1 MAGKSKGKHE
11 TFIKELLFILA
22 VTIAGFALQFVI
34 GTLDFAIFA
43 WPVNIVIA
51 AILLT
56 LAFVR
61 PDSPVGKFGSG
72 RVSVILLVSITIMSV
87 YMGLVP
93 GNDVKHSWPFAFTYL
108 MIMANLALTIGRRLR
123 NFKLKRDY
131 SFMLNHFG
139 LFMLLVAA
147 GPGSADMQRYF
158 MRVAEGQT
166 EWRGERKGSQ
176 SPEELPLAI
185 TLTDFSMEEYSPR
198 IALIERATGETQPS
212 GKPSLIECEEGS
224 EGVISDWSVVVDT
237 FDYRPR
243 MAPRAFITATNSS
256 VNSVISGWV
265 SCGNHFQPFS
275 VLDVS
280 DKLCFAMTFP
290 EPKKFTS
297 DVVVYT
303 KSGVEKSGVVEVNK
317 PLTAGSWKVYQY
329 SYDTRAG
336 RDSEISVFELVYD
349 PWIIPVYAGIILVML
364 GSLTLFWRGG
374 KKE

>member
-1 MAGKSKGKHE
+1 MAGESKGKQE
-11 TFIKELLFILA
+11 TFISELLFILA
-22 VTIAGFALQFVI
+22 VTIAGFALQFVT
-34 GTLDFAIFA
+34 GALDFTIFA
-43 WPVNIVIA
+43 SPVNIMLAV
-51 AILLT
+51 LLLA
-56 LAFVR
+56 LAFVK
-61 PDSPVGKFGSG
+61 PATTVGRFGSG
-72 RVSVILLVSITIMSV
+72 KVSVILLVSITLMSL

-108 MIMANLALTIGRRLR
+108 MIMANLALTMGRRLR

-139 LFMLLVAA
+139 LFILLVAA

-158 MRVAEGQT
+158 MRVSEGQT
-166 EWRGERKGSQ
+166 EWRGEREGSQ
-176 SPEELPLAI
+176 TPEELPLAI
-185 TLTDFSMEEYSPR
+185 ALKDFSMEEYSPR
-198 IALIERATGETQPS
+198 IALIDKATGETQPS
-212 GKPSLIECEEGS
+212 GKPSLLESIEGS
-224 EGVISDWSVVVDT
+224 EGVISEWTVVVDT

-243 MAPRAFITATNSS
+243 MAPGAFITATRKADNT
-256 VNSVISGWV
+256 VTSGWV

-280 DKLCFAMTFP
+280 ERLCFAMTFP
-290 EPKKFTS
+290 EPKNFTS

-303 KSGVEKSGVVEVNK
+303 KSGIEKKGLVEVNK

-349 PWIIPVYAGIILVML
+349 PWIKLVYTGIILVML
-364 GSLTLFWRGG
+364 GSLTLFWKGG

>member
-1 MAGKSKGKHE
+1 MAGESKGKQE
-11 TFIKELLFILA
+11 TFISELLFILA
-22 VTIAGFALQFVI
+22 VTIAGFALQFVT
-34 GTLDFAIFA
+34 GALDFSIFA
-43 WPVNIVIA
+43 SPVNIMLA
-51 AILLT
+51 ALLLA
-56 LAFVR
+56 LAFVK
-61 PDSPVGKFGSG
+61 PATTVGRFGSG
-72 RVSVILLVSITIMSV
+72 KVSVILLVSITLMSL

-108 MIMANLALTIGRRLR
+108 MIMANLALTMGRRLR

-139 LFMLLVAA
+139 LFILLVAA

-158 MRVAEGQT
+158 MRVSEGQT
-166 EWRGERKGSQ
+166 EWRGEREGSQ
-176 SPEELPLAI
+176 TPEELPLAI
-185 TLTDFSMEEYSPR
+185 ALKDFSMEEYSPR
-198 IALIERATGETQPS
+198 IALIDKATGETQPS
-212 GKPSLIECEEGS
+212 GKPSLLESIEGS
-224 EGVISDWSVVVDT
+224 EGVISEWAVVVDT

-243 MAPRAFITATNSS
+243 MAPRAFITATRKADNT
-256 VNSVISGWV
+256 VTSGWV

-280 DKLCFAMTFP
+280 ERLCFAMTFP

-303 KSGVEKSGVVEVNK
+303 KSGIEKKGLVEVNK

-349 PWIIPVYAGIILVML
+349 PWIKLVYTGIILVML
-364 GSLTLFWRGG
+364 GSLTLFWKGG

>member
-1 MAGKSKGKHE
+1 MAGKSKGKQE
-11 TFIKELLFILA
+11 TFIRELLFILA

-43 WPVNIVIA
+43 WPVNIVLA
-51 AILLT
+51 AILLA
-56 LAFVR
+56 LAFIK
-61 PDSPVGKFGSG
+61 PDSAAGKFGSG
-72 RVSVILLVSITIMSV
+72 RVSVILLVSITVMSI

-108 MIMANLALTIGRRLR
+108 MIMANLALTIGRRMR

-139 LFMLLVAA
+139 LFLLLVAA

-166 EWRGERKGSQ
+166 EWRGEGEGSQ
-176 SPEELPLAI
+176 TPKELPLAI
-185 TLTDFSMEEYSPR
+185 TLNDFSMEEYSPR
-198 IALIERATGETQPS
+198 IALIDKATGETQPS
-212 GKPSLIECEEGS
+212 GKPSLIDCVEGT
-224 EGVISDWSVVVDT
+224 EGIIAGWSVAVDT
-237 FDYRPR
+237 FEYRPR
-243 MAPRAFITATNSS
+243 MAPRAYITATRKAG
-256 VNSVISGWV
+256 NSVLSGWV

-280 DKLCFAMTFP
+280 EKLCFAMTFP
-290 EPKKFTS
+290 EPKKFSS
-297 DVVVYT
+297 DVLVYT
-303 KSGVEKSGVVEVNK
+303 KSGVEKKGVVEVNK

>member
-1 MAGKSKGKHE
+1 MAGESKGKQE
-11 TFIKELLFILA
+11 TFISELLFILA
-22 VTIAGFALQFVI
+22 VTIAGFALQFVT
-34 GTLDFAIFA
+34 GALDFTIFA
-43 WPVNIVIA
+43 SPVNIMLA
-51 AILLT
+51 ALLLA
-56 LAFVR
+56 LAFVK
-61 PDSPVGKFGSG
+61 PATTVGRFGSG
-72 RVSVILLVSITIMSV
+72 KVSVILLVSITLMSL

-108 MIMANLALTIGRRLR
+108 MIMANLALTMGRRLR

-139 LFMLLVAA
+139 LFILLVAA

-158 MRVAEGQT
+158 MRVSEGQT
-166 EWRGERKGSQ
+166 EWRGEREGSQ
-176 SPEELPLAI
+176 TPEELPLAI
-185 TLTDFSMEEYSPR
+185 ALKDFSMEEYSPR
-198 IALIERATGETQPS
+198 IALIDKASGETQPS
-212 GKPSLIECEEGS
+212 GKPSLLESIEGS
-224 EGVISDWSVVVDT
+224 EGVISEWAVVVDT

-243 MAPRAFITATNSS
+243 MAPRAFITATRKADNT
-256 VNSVISGWV
+256 VTSGWV

-280 DKLCFAMTFP
+280 ELLCFAMTFP

-303 KSGVEKSGVVEVNK
+303 KSGIEKKGLVEVNK

-349 PWIIPVYAGIILVML
+349 PWIKLVYTGIILVML
-364 GSLTLFWRGG
+364 GSLTLFWKGG

>member
-1 MAGKSKGKHE
+1 MAGESKGKQE
-11 TFIKELLFILA
+11 TFISELLFILA
-22 VTIAGFALQFVI
+22 VTIAGFALQFVT
-34 GTLDFAIFA
+34 GALDFTIFA
-43 WPVNIVIA
+43 SPINIMLA
-51 AILLT
+51 ALLLA
-56 LAFVR
+56 LAFVK
-61 PDSPVGKFGSG
+61 PATTVGRFGSG
-72 RVSVILLVSITIMSV
+72 KVSVILLVSITLMSL

-108 MIMANLALTIGRRLR
+108 MIMANLALTMGRRLR

-139 LFMLLVAA
+139 LFILLVAA

-158 MRVAEGQT
+158 MRVSEGQT
-166 EWRGERKGSQ
+166 EWRGEREGSQ
-176 SPEELPLAI
+176 TPEELPLAI
-185 TLTDFSMEEYSPR
+185 TLKDFSMEEYSPR
-198 IALIERATGETQPS
+198 IALIDKASGETQPS
-212 GKPSLIECEEGS
+212 GKPSLLESIEGS
-224 EGVISDWSVVVDT
+224 EGVISEWAVVVDT
-237 FDYRPR
+237 FDYSPR
-243 MAPRAFITATNSS
+243 MASRAFITATRKADNT
-256 VNSVISGWV
+256 VTSGWV

-280 DKLCFAMTFP
+280 ERLCFAMTFP

-303 KSGVEKSGVVEVNK
+303 KSGIEKKGLVEVNK

-349 PWIIPVYAGIILVML
+349 PWIKLVYTGIILVML
-364 GSLTLFWRGG
+364 GSLTLFWKGG

>member
-1 MAGKSKGKHE
+1 MAGESKGKQE
-11 TFIKELLFILA
+11 TFISELLFILA
-22 VTIAGFALQFVI
+22 VTIAGFALQFVT
-34 GTLDFAIFA
+34 GALDFTIFA
-43 WPVNIVIA
+43 SPVNIMLA
-51 AILLT
+51 ALLLA
-56 LAFVR
+56 LAFVK
-61 PDSPVGKFGSG
+61 PATTVGRFGSG
-72 RVSVILLVSITIMSV
+72 KVSVILLVSITLMSL

-108 MIMANLALTIGRRLR
+108 MIMANLALTMGRRLR

-139 LFMLLVAA
+139 LFILLVAA

-158 MRVAEGQT
+158 MRVSEGQT
-166 EWRGERKGSQ
+166 EWRGEREGSQ
-176 SPEELPLAI
+176 TPEELPLAI
-185 TLTDFSMEEYSPR
+185 TLKDFSMEEYSPR
-198 IALIERATGETQPS
+198 IALIDKASGETQPS
-212 GKPSLIECEEGS
+212 GKPSLLESIEGS
-224 EGVISDWSVVVDT
+224 EGVISEWAVVVDT
-237 FDYRPR
+237 FDYSPR
-243 MAPRAFITATNSS
+243 MAPRAFITATRKADNT
-256 VNSVISGWV
+256 VTSGWV

-280 DKLCFAMTFP
+280 ERLCFAMTFP

-303 KSGVEKSGVVEVNK
+303 KSGIEKTGLVEVNK

-349 PWIIPVYAGIILVML
+349 PWIKLVYTGIILVML
-364 GSLTLFWRGG
+364 GSLTLFWKGG

>member
-1 MAGKSKGKHE
+1 MAGESKGKQE
-11 TFIKELLFILA
+11 TFISELLFILA
-22 VTIAGFALQFVI
+22 VTIAGFALQFVT
-34 GTLDFAIFA
+34 GTLDFSIFA
-43 WPVNIVIA
+43 WPVNIVLA
-51 AILLT
+51 VLL
-56 LAFVR
+56 LALVFVK
-61 PDSPVGKFGSG
+61 PDSVAGRFGSG
-72 RVSVILLVSITIMSV
+72 KVSVILLVSITLMSV

-93 GNDVKHSWPFAFTYL
+93 GNDVKHSWPFAFIYL
-108 MIMANLALTIGRRLR
+108 MIMANLSLTIGRRFR
-123 NFKLKRDY
+123 SFKLKRDY

-139 LFMLLVAA
+139 LFILLVAA

-158 MRVAEGQT
+158 MRVSEGQT
-166 EWRGERKGSQ
+166 EWRGEREGSQ
-176 SPEELPLAI
+176 TPEELPLAI
-185 TLTDFSMEEYSPR
+185 TLKDFSMEEYSPR
-198 IALIERATGETQPS
+198 IALIDKASGETQPS
-212 GKPSLIECEEGS
+212 GKPSLLESIEGS
-224 EGVISDWSVVVDT
+224 EGVISEWAVVVDT

-243 MAPRAFITATNSS
+243 MAPRAFITATRKADNT
-256 VNSVISGWV
+256 VTSGWV

-280 DKLCFAMTFP
+280 ERLCFAMTFP

-303 KSGVEKSGVVEVNK
+303 KSGIEKTGLVEVNK

-349 PWIIPVYAGIILVML
+349 PWIKLVYTGIILVML
-364 GSLTLFWRGG
+364 GSLTLFWKGG